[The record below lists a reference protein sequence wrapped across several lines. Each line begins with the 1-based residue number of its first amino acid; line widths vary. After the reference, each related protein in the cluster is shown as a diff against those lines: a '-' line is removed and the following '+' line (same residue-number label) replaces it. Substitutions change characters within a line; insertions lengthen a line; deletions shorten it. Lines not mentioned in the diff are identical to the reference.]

1 MKKLEFIK
9 RFKYFKNR
17 NEIASWI
24 YLTIFNYRNLINL
37 EDFGSLLF
45 TETLFSFLFLVIYH
59 KQIGD
64 KNEFK
69 AKYIVQS
76 IRR

>member
-17 NEIASWI
+17 NELASWI
-24 YLTIFNYRNLINL
+24 YLTIFNYKNLINF

-45 TETLFSFLFLVIYH
+45 TERPFSFLIFRYL
-59 KQIGD
+59 
-64 KNEFK
+64 
-69 AKYIVQS
+69 
-76 IRR
+76 

>member
-17 NEIASWI
+17 NELVSWI
-24 YLTIFNYRNLINL
+24 YLTIFNYKNLINF

-45 TETLFSFLFLVIYH
+45 TETPFSFLFLDIYH

-69 AKYIVQS
+69 VKYIVQS

>member
-17 NEIASWI
+17 NKLASWI
-24 YLTIFNYRNLINL
+24 YITIFNYKNLINF

-45 TETLFSFLFLVIYH
+45 TERLFSFLIFRYL
-59 KQIGD
+59 
-64 KNEFK
+64 
-69 AKYIVQS
+69 
-76 IRR
+76 

>member
-17 NEIASWI
+17 NELASWI
-24 YLTIFNYRNLINL
+24 YLKIFNYKNLINF

-45 TETLFSFLFLVIYH
+45 TETPFSFLIFRYL
-59 KQIGD
+59 
-64 KNEFK
+64 
-69 AKYIVQS
+69 
-76 IRR
+76 